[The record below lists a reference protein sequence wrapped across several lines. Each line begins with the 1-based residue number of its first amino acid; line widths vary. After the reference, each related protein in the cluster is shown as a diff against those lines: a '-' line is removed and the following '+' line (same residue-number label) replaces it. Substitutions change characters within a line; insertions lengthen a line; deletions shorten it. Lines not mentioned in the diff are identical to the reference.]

1 MWRACKT
8 LAKDPW
14 RRFGFHADLCRF
26 HADLCRFDVDL
37 RRGRGGARPNT
48 INYHANAHIMW
59 VLKTRY
65 VKTHVVNMCFCNRAR
80 AHPHPVKCLSP
91 MAHNMMRTL
100 VSTPQ
105 HFTTLHNTS
114 KLRLGSQPHRASRA
128 CTWCWRWTRG
138 GGTAGSAPRCRHVE
152 VQPEWGE
159 ATTQLGSQRPKAVML
174 GRQRTES
181 VRRGQ
186 GQLAIPYSLLTTLTA
201 GPCPCRKCRS
211 AHTWVRHV
219 QKKP

>member
-114 KLRLGSQPHRASRA
+114 QHFTTLQNSDWGRNPIGRAELVLGV
-128 CTWCWRWTRG
+128 G
-138 GGTAGSAPRCRHVE
+138 GGRE
-152 VQPEWGE
+152 VAE
-159 ATTQLGSQRPKAVML
+159 QLGL
-174 GRQRTES
+174 
-181 VRRGQ
+181 RRG
-186 GQLAIPYSLLTTLTA
+186 A
-201 GPCPCRKCRS
+201 GTSRCNQS
-211 AHTWVRHV
+211 GVRLRHNWAANGLR
-219 QKKP
+219 Q